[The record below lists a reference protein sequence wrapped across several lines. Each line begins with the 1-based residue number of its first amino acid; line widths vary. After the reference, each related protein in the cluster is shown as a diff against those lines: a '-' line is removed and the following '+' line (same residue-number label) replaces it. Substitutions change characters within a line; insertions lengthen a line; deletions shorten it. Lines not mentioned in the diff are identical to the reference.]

1 MEFDEIHQVVI
12 EVISDNM
19 ASLVQ
24 SDKYVAINTSETTTN
39 GYYAIKLISEAYML
53 QNNTTI
59 DGKITTTGELV
70 VNTKYICSMQ
80 FIINW
85 YC

>member
-1 MEFDEIHQVVI
+1 MAFDEIHQVVI

-39 GYYAIKLISEAYML
+39 GYYAIKLISQAYML